1 MDGLR
6 SYAFIS
12 VFVAHA
18 ADGRLES
25 DELAVIRR
33 NVRRA
38 AAALGHTLD
47 GADAIVDEAVGRYWE
62 GLAETGA
69 AAMLRRFENEA
80 RALQRR
86 IPPGA
91 LRTIQ
96 ADLTAVA
103 NADGH
108 SDDMERWLI
117 EHVAAEWRSM
127 HH

>member
-1 MDGLR
+1 MEGLR

-25 DELAVIRR
+25 AELAVIQR

-38 AAALGHTLD
+38 AVTLGHTLAT
-47 GADAIVDEAVGRYWE
+47 ADAIVEEAVGRYWE
-62 GLAETGA
+62 GLAEAGP
-69 AAMLRRFENEA
+69 AAMLRRFEDEA

-91 LRTIQ
+91 LPTIQ
-96 ADLTAVA
+96 ADLAAVA

-108 SDDMERWLI
+108 RDDMERWLI
-117 EHVAAEWRSM
+117 EHVATEWRSM